1 MWRHFAGL
9 LQRADEYLPLVVV
22 DALLA
27 IAAATLITV
36 IVRSIVV

>member
-9 LQRADEYLPLVVV
+9 LQRADEHLPLVVV

-27 IAAATLITV
+27 IAAATLITL